1 MKRQRSH
8 LVFPL
13 AVMLMLLSACKPTV
27 PSQYLQ
33 PDEME
38 DLMYDF
44 YLSQGMTNNRVG
56 STDYEHRYYLESVL
70 KKYGLTSAEFDSS
83 MVYYYNHME
92 KMNVIYTNIQKRLSE
107 EALEL
112 GTSAGEVERFTIQS
126 ASGDTTDVWEGRR
139 QIMLLPI
146 PPYHVAQFSQK
157 ADTSF
162 HKGDSFLLTFGSTF
176 LVQSGSRNATV
187 YLAVTYEN
195 DSVVSATT
203 TINNTGNTTLRLA
216 PCDQKA
222 KKIDG
227 YMYMARRE
235 HSDNESELCLLMLSH
250 IQLMRFHHSKDED
263 QKENKEEVKPDVVP
277 VKADTID
284 SLKPKVHRLGERP
297 MPIKREVTPPHQIP
311 STMKPKKQVKPTI
324 TRQ

>member
-1 MKRQRSH
+1 MKQQWSH
-8 LVFPL
+8 LIFLL
-13 AVMLMLLSACKPTV
+13 AVILLSACKPTV
-27 PSQYLQ
+27 PSRYLQ

-38 DLMYDF
+38 DLMYD
-44 YLSQGMTNNRVG
+44 YYVSQGMSNNRTG
-56 STDYEHRYYLESVL
+56 ATEYDHRYNLESVL
-70 KKYGLTSAEFDSS
+70 RKYGLTPAEFDSS
-83 MVYYYNHME
+83 LVYYYNHME
-92 KMNVIYTNIQKRLSE
+92 QMNVIYTNIQKRLSE

-139 QIMLLPI
+139 QMMLLPI
-146 PPYHVAQFSQK
+146 PPYHVAQFTQK

-187 YLAVTYEN
+187 YMSVTYEN
-195 DSVVSATT
+195 DSVVTASS
-203 TINNTGNTTLRLA
+203 TISNSGSTTLRLA
-216 PCDQKA
+216 ACDLKA
-222 KKIDG
+222 KKIEG
-227 YMYMARRE
+227 FMYMAHRDR
-235 HSDNESELCLLMLSH
+235 SDNASELCLLMLSH
-250 IQLMRFHHSKDED
+250 IQLMRFHHSKDQD
-263 QKENKEEVKPDVVP
+263 QKDNKEEVKPDIVP

-284 SLKPKVHRLGERP
+284 SLKPKVRHLGERP
-297 MPIKREVTPPHQIP
+297 MPIKREVMPPHQIP